1 MANEVYHAMFNRFFN
16 SARMSSTYK
25 PVFLK
30 ALLDVGDLYDKPK
43 TKIVGGNWLNYKND
57 RLFVKLDF
65 IAVRFAQY
73 YWISVHKFKLRQ
85 SQDPGD
91 ANILKTISDA
101 RDSNKKPPT
110 IKALSHER
118 MSEFR
123 TKVIRESINREV
135 LVHLKKDMP
144 TLYKKENSTEISLDQ
159 GIVEYAHQNKKA
171 LEYGLNYVITTY
183 LEKINPNTPNVA
195 KKVGHN
201 PNHVSRP
208 KLCDK
213 AVGVMRRWQD
223 SSCFYCG
230 RKFTKHHVDHVV
242 PFNFVFS
249 TALHNCVLACPHCN
263 CKKSDMLPVE
273 DLFTDVVN
281 RNHKRSYYIKKQ
293 RAAYDEGSYRLLF
306 DTCKVEYN
314 NVLFKPT

>member
-1 MANEVYHAMFNRFFN
+1 MADEVYNAMFNRFFN
-16 SARMSSTYK
+16 SVRMSSTYK

-30 ALLDVGDLYDKPK
+30 ALLDVGDLYHKPK
-43 TKIVGGNWLNYKND
+43 TRIVGGDWLNCKND

-73 YWISVHKFKLRQ
+73 YWILTHKFKLRQ

-101 RDSNKKPPT
+101 RDSNKNPPT
-110 IKALSHER
+110 LKALSHER

-123 TKVIRESINREV
+123 ATVIRESINREV

-144 TLYKKENSTEISLDQ
+144 DLYKKESSTEISLDKR
-159 GIVEYAHQNKKA
+159 IVKYAHENKKA
-171 LEYGLNYVITTY
+171 LEYGLNYVIATY

-201 PNHVSRP
+201 PNRVFRP

-213 AVGVMRRWQD
+213 AVGAMCKWQN

-230 RKFTKHHVDHVV
+230 RKFTKHHVDHVI

-249 TALHNCVLACPHCN
+249 TNLYNCVLACPHCN
-263 CKKSDMLPVE
+263 CKKSDMLPAE
-273 DLFTDVVN
+273 YLFTDVVN

-293 RAAYDEGSYRLLF
+293 RTAYDEGSYRLLF
-306 DTCKVEYN
+306 NTCKFEYN
-314 NVLFKPT
+314 NALFKPT